1 MLTLCGTALEAE
13 RVGHQADMKFD
24 YDFTLLLFIFLRMSG
39 CILFN
44 PILGRK
50 NIPAIFKV
58 GLSLMLAVFSYQM
71 VPAQQFEIPSFLV
84 FAVEGMKELLVG
96 FIIGFVIQ
104 LFLSVILIGGENMDM
119 QIGISMSKVYD
130 PQSNVSMPLT
140 ASMIN
145 AMFILLFFITNSH
158 LTLIQVFTKLCTMV
172 PYGSLTL
179 RPEMFRELV
188 SLFTLILIYAVKMSL
203 PILAAELITELAV
216 GLVMRAVPQIDVFVI
231 NIQLKLIIGFV
242 IILVMV
248 PSLAAFLERLIS
260 LMFDQIS
267 HVFQGMM

>member
-1 MLTLCGTALEAE
+1 
-13 RVGHQADMKFD
+13 MKFD
-24 YDFTLLLFIFLRMSG
+24 YDFNLLLFIFLRMSG
-39 CILFN
+39 CVLFN

-50 NIPAIFKV
+50 NIPTVFKV
-58 GLSLMLAVFSYQM
+58 GLSLVLAVFSYQM
-71 VPAQQFEIPSFLV
+71 APAQQLEIPSFLV

-104 LFLSVILIGGENMDM
+104 LFMSVILISGENMDM
-119 QIGISMSKVYD
+119 QIGVSMSKVYD

-145 AMFILLFFITNSH
+145 AMFILIFFVTNSH
-158 LTLIQVFTKLCTMV
+158 LTLVRVFTKLCAVV

-179 RPEMFRELV
+179 RPEMYRELV
-188 SLFTLILIYAVKMSL
+188 SMFSLVLIYAVKMSL
-203 PILAAELITELAV
+203 PILAAELITEIAV

-242 IILVMV
+242 VIMVMV
-248 PSLAAFLERLIS
+248 PALASFLERLIS

-267 HVFQGMM
+267 HVYQGLM

>member
-1 MLTLCGTALEAE
+1 
-13 RVGHQADMKFD
+13 MKFD

-44 PILGRK
+44 PIFGRR
-50 NIPAIFKV
+50 NLPTVFKV

-71 VPAQQFEIPSFLV
+71 VPAQSFEIPSFLV
-84 FAVEGMKELLVG
+84 FVVEAMKELLVG

-104 LFLSVILIGGENMDM
+104 LFLSAILVGGESMDM
-119 QIGISMSKVYD
+119 QIGISMSKVFD

-140 ASMIN
+140 GSMVN
-145 AMFILLFFITNSH
+145 AMFIMVFFATNSH
-158 LTLIQVFTKLCTMV
+158 LTLIRVFTKLCVMV
-172 PYGSLTL
+172 PYGSLSIHT
-179 RPEMFRELV
+179 EMYRELV
-188 SLFTLILIYAVKMSL
+188 SMLSLVLIYAVKMSL

-231 NIQLKLIIGFV
+231 NIQLKVIIGF
-242 IILVMV
+242 IILLVMV
-248 PSLAAFLERLIS
+248 PPLAAFLERLIT

-267 HVFQGMM
+267 HVFQGLLVTA